1 MVTVVTQINVLLDT
15 LLWLDVL
22 QIINQCIQ
30 VANERHTNTS
40 RDKVS
45 WASFIVSWFGSK
57 VTLLAIYLMV
67 LQFD

>member
-22 QIINQCIQ
+22 RIVLRHFNFNQCIQ

-45 WASFIVSWFGSK
+45 WASFIGSK
-57 VTLLAIYLMV
+57 ET
-67 LQFD
+67 